1 MWFCDAPESSF
12 DYSFAVNRSSRLV
25 SRDVSLKFDTAGP
38 KPDRLA
44 CRPSWTG
51 AFLFATSE
59 RREWLWRGDV
69 REDSAM
75 DRKKRRRNF
84 SNRDRFL
91 LTDVMKTEVKVIE
104 SKRHDGRSNDAR
116 KQAWKNV
123 VNAFNARTDEK
134 REEKQLAQLWR
145 DMKRN
150 AKKDHSRFRRQRMGT
165 GGGPEPAPL
174 ESLTSGALSGRGC
187 NRRQQCDMNADTW
200 CPTPWYDMLFP
211 FNYYSKP
218 VMDGRT
224 MLISCEHKCT
234 PIAYMPGGH
243 LRL

>member
-1 MWFCDAPESSF
+1 
-12 DYSFAVNRSSRLV
+12 
-25 SRDVSLKFDTAGP
+25 
-38 KPDRLA
+38 
-44 CRPSWTG
+44 
-51 AFLFATSE
+51 
-59 RREWLWRGDV
+59 
-69 REDSAM
+69 M
-75 DRKKRRRNF
+75 DRKKRSKNF

-145 DMKRN
+145 DIKRN

-174 ESLTSGALSGRGC
+174 ESLTEEIRDMIPQVFQPIVGVVDDDEEMEIPESGDC
-187 NRRQQCDMNADTW
+187 FFFVICDA
-200 CPTPWYDMLFP
+200 
-211 FNYYSKP
+211 
-218 VMDGRT
+218 
-224 MLISCEHKCT
+224 
-234 PIAYMPGGH
+234 
-243 LRL
+243 

>member
-1 MWFCDAPESSF
+1 M
-12 DYSFAVNRSSRLV
+12 
-25 SRDVSLKFDTAGP
+25 
-38 KPDRLA
+38 
-44 CRPSWTG
+44 
-51 AFLFATSE
+51 
-59 RREWLWRGDV
+59 

-75 DRKKRRRNF
+75 DRKKRSKNF

-145 DMKRN
+145 DIKRN

-174 ESLTSGALSGRGC
+174 ESLTEEIRDMIPQVFQPIVGVVDDDEEMEIPESGDCFFFSTTVKPRF
-187 NRRQQCDMNADTW
+187 T
-200 CPTPWYDMLFP
+200 LFLLTVSVTL
-211 FNYYSKP
+211 NS
-218 VMDGRT
+218 
-224 MLISCEHKCT
+224 SQ
-234 PIAYMPGGH
+234 
-243 LRL
+243 

>member
-1 MWFCDAPESSF
+1 
-12 DYSFAVNRSSRLV
+12 
-25 SRDVSLKFDTAGP
+25 
-38 KPDRLA
+38 
-44 CRPSWTG
+44 
-51 AFLFATSE
+51 
-59 RREWLWRGDV
+59 
-69 REDSAM
+69 M
-75 DRKKRRRNF
+75 DRKKRSRNF

-165 GGGPEPAPL
+165 GGGPESAPL
-174 ESLTSGALSGRGC
+174 ESRYHANISAHPSLTCQEATYVCKHFLRHIIST
-187 NRRQQCDMNADTW
+187 N
-200 CPTPWYDMLFP
+200 
-211 FNYYSKP
+211 SK
-218 VMDGRT
+218 
-224 MLISCEHKCT
+224 I
-234 PIAYMPGGH
+234 
-243 LRL
+243 LRLYYGLFTFFTSNS

>member
-1 MWFCDAPESSF
+1 
-12 DYSFAVNRSSRLV
+12 
-25 SRDVSLKFDTAGP
+25 
-38 KPDRLA
+38 
-44 CRPSWTG
+44 
-51 AFLFATSE
+51 
-59 RREWLWRGDV
+59 
-69 REDSAM
+69 M
-75 DRKKRRRNF
+75 DRKKRSRNF

-165 GGGPEPAPL
+165 GGA
-174 ESLTSGALSGRGC
+174 
-187 NRRQQCDMNADTW
+187 
-200 CPTPWYDMLFP
+200 

>member
-1 MWFCDAPESSF
+1 M
-12 DYSFAVNRSSRLV
+12 
-25 SRDVSLKFDTAGP
+25 
-38 KPDRLA
+38 
-44 CRPSWTG
+44 
-51 AFLFATSE
+51 
-59 RREWLWRGDV
+59 

-75 DRKKRRRNF
+75 DRKKRSRNF

-150 AKKDHSRFRRQRMGT
+150 CQEGSFTVQAAAHGHWRWTRACFHLIITANRLWMV
-165 GGGPEPAPL
+165 
-174 ESLTSGALSGRGC
+174 ALC
-187 NRRQQCDMNADTW
+187 
-200 CPTPWYDMLFP
+200 
-211 FNYYSKP
+211 
-218 VMDGRT
+218 
-224 MLISCEHKCT
+224 
-234 PIAYMPGGH
+234 
-243 LRL
+243 